1 MILFLGHFGPLLS
14 SSLKPN
20 HHNQVKIIQIPDT
33 HCIRNLRWTCL
44 KEVRWLFSS
53 HFWPLLKCVF
63 IFWKQLGSSK
73 NWLKLNRQIK
83 VSLYK
88 SLFLCLFYYLVNRH
102 GWGVVYT
109 IPLKTTGW
117 RKKRVFP
124 LWGAVYTTWG
134 SGPKTSVWRHL
145 QINTMIN
152 DVAFLPKSELESD
165 KLLNRREKWGNSY
178 TDSLQAF
185 HKP

>member
-20 HHNQVKIIQIPDT
+20 HHKQVKIIQIPDT
-33 HCIRNLRWTCL
+33 HCIRNLRWTCF

-88 SLFLCLFYYLVNRH
+88 SLFLCLFYCFVNRH

-109 IPLKTTGW
+109 VPLKTTDL
-117 RKKRVFP
+117 RKKGNAFVRYSIYYLRVGTKN
-124 LWGAVYTTWG
+124 LSV
-134 SGPKTSVWRHL
+134 TSSTDKHNSQWCS
-145 QINTMIN
+145 
-152 DVAFLPKSELESD
+152 FSSEI
-165 KLLNRREKWGNSY
+165 RTRIR
-178 TDSLQAF
+178 
-185 HKP
+185 